1 MKKLLLISISLLAL
15 SVAVP
20 VAAQDVR
27 EAVKKAEADRASAE
41 AHAREVESR
50 ILTDRGALMKEI
62 QDLQSRRNQL
72 EADIK
77 GIQARRQAARDR
89 HEKMTEKWSTQ
100 EVEFREISGNVRM
113 AAKDIELGGVRIPKG
128 AVIDV
133 AAGAANRDP
142 SRFPNPDKF
151 DIFRKPQ
158 HKHFAFAYGPHVCIG
173 QHLAR
178 VEMTRALNAILDHL
192 PGLRLDPDKP
202 APEIR
207 GVMMRVPKHLHVRFD
222 A

>member
-1 MKKLLLISISLLAL
+1 
-15 SVAVP
+15 
-20 VAAQDVR
+20 
-27 EAVKKAEADRASAE
+27 
-41 AHAREVESR
+41 
-50 ILTDRGALMKEI
+50 
-62 QDLQSRRNQL
+62 
-72 EADIK
+72 
-77 GIQARRQAARDR
+77 
-89 HEKMTEKWSTQ
+89 
-100 EVEFREISGNVRM
+100 
-113 AAKDIELGGVRIPKG
+113 AAKDIDLGGVRISKG